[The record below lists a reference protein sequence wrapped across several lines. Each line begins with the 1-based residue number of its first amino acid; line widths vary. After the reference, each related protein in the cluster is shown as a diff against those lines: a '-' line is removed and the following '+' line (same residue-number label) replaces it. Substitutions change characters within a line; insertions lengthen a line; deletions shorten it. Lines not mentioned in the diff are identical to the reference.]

1 MKIDITKNSMQEIQR
16 AINVFGTKN
25 VYICRINNKSYL
37 VEEIELE
44 ENPKV
49 FFVDNQDNKDKKYY
63 MQKTTNKTFAD
74 IVFL

>member
-1 MKIDITKNSMQEIQR
+1 MKIDITKNSLQEIEK

-49 FFVDNQDNKDKKYY
+49 IVVDNQDVNNRKYCN
-63 MQKTTNKTFAD
+63 QNTTNLTFAD
-74 IVFL
+74 IVLL

>member
-1 MKIDITKNSMQEIQR
+1 MKIDITKNSLQEIEK
-16 AINVFGTKN
+16 AISVFGTKN

-49 FFVDNQDNKDKKYY
+49 IFLDNQYATEKHSRQN
-63 MQKTTNKTFAD
+63 TTNLTFAD
-74 IVFL
+74 LVVL